1 MTRSAALIVASLFTA
16 VLSPS
21 GSCQAADRAG
31 PNEPFAVLRALA
43 GTALPSAELG
53 RERARGIAINV
64 NGSGS
69 AISAGTSSANAVIG
83 SPITGLINN
92 DHSIDNNAGITS
104 VLQNFGNN
112 SIMQVSTTINIAVH

>member
-1 MTRSAALIVASLFTA
+1 MTRSAALVLASLLTTVVSA
-16 VLSPS
+16 S
-21 GSCQAADRAG
+21 GSCSAADRDG
-31 PNEPFAVLRALA
+31 PTGSFGVLGALA

-53 RERARGIAINV
+53 RERARGIAVNV

-83 SPITGLINN
+83 SPITGLISN

-112 SIMQVSTTINIAVH
+112 SIMQVSTTINISVH

>member
-1 MTRSAALIVASLFTA
+1 MTRPAALILASLLTTVVSA
-16 VLSPS
+16 SSACL
-21 GSCQAADRAG
+21 AADRDG
-31 PNEPFAVLRALA
+31 PTGSFAVLGALA

-53 RERARGIAINV
+53 RERARGIAINI

-83 SPITGLINN
+83 SPITGLITN